1 MVKNKEFKVSVIIP
15 TYNRQA
21 YISRAINSV
30 IAQTITV
37 DEIIIVDNQSNDNT
51 IEYLKKK
58 FKKIKILVANNRGV
72 SFARNLGIRESKNKW
87 IAFLDSDDEWLPS
100 KLEKQ
105 FLYLKQQKFQLS
117 LVHTNELWFKNDIS
131 PKIFYFLF

>member
-105 FLYLKQQKFQLS
+105 FLYLKQ
-117 LVHTNELWFKNDIS
+117 H
-131 PKIFYFLF
+131 